1 MTSTDSNDVARER
14 ARRTSGQFG
23 EQQHSDPE
31 IALDST
37 RQPEMGA
44 LVEFKERG
52 HTRRGIDNG
61 DGTSSHFTT
70 RNGRVAVNI
79 VEIPSSATTVAPP
92 GSERAA
98 SLAADLRGAPGSQN
112 VGQALLAAIGDR

>member
-1 MTSTDSNDVARER
+1 MNDINAAAAREE

-23 EQQHSDPE
+23 EQKHSDPE
-31 IALDST
+31 VVLGSQ
-37 RQPEMGA
+37 RQPEVGS
-44 LVEFKERG
+44 LVEFQTRG

-70 RNGRVAVNI
+70 RDGRIAVNI
-79 VEIPSSATTVAPP
+79 VEIPADAKTVAPA

-98 SLAADLRGAPGSQN
+98 SLASDLRGAPGSQN
-112 VGQALLAAIGDR
+112 VGQALLAAIGGD